1 MIDLFNHLKESILDI
16 DDLEDSMDK
25 TIADQWIKD
34 NIKGSCTLRRLKNG
48 YYKARGNVVIRNY
61 DGEFL
66 GGIVLDSLEGSL
78 YVEDCPKIKSLDGF
92 FARQSWGDVK
102 TKVTGDVKITNCES
116 FESLEG
122 LPRYIDGEFVIM
134 DCPSLKSLEGAP
146 EMACD
151 VTVVKCGKKFT
162 KAQIQKHFKCAMRIM
177 CSLEERDN
185 MITEAM
191 SEPNLLK
198 FWEWIKK
205 IYPELKQERKEANQ
219 SDEPVKILLSKIADG
234 ALRLD
239 RVRPSDVEIY
249 DNYKDKIKD
258 IRKALLNV
266 ANGGGM
272 VIIKNMSADIDNDGV
287 YEYILSGDGYDV
299 SGYNLYQWVRHNK
312 YYNADP
318 TCNMGKMELCD
329 LAGTAAGK
337 PARSIRQFII
347 VKLNTNFQGNK
358 QTVHNERVKSREGMV
373 LNTKEY
379 YEQVAKANRNRW
391 KNIIATARAK
401 KLNEE
406 YMSILSSVEALMHRY
421 AKLPMKMKDPDF
433 IEQQRYRCGIE
444 DSNKLVE
451 KINNLSFNMMKYVIT
466 AQGGRGIDSKSSA
479 LNYAQQYKKN
489 LLEKIVEFDKKLTE
503 IGL

>member
-1 MIDLFNHLKESILDI
+1 MIDLLDYLKESILDVG
-16 DDLEDSMDK
+16 DLEDSVDK

-34 NIKGSCTLRRLKNG
+34 NIKGQCTLRRLKNG

-102 TKVTGDVKITNCES
+102 TKVTGDIKITNCKS

-122 LPRYIDGEFVIM
+122 LPNYIDGEFVIM
-134 DCPSLKSLEGAP
+134 DCPALKSLEGAP

-151 VTVVKCGKKFT
+151 VTIIKCGKKFT
-162 KAQIQKHFKCAMRIM
+162 KAQIQKHFKCAIRIM
-177 CSLEERDN
+177 CSMEERDD

-198 FWEWIKK
+198 FWEWVKET
-205 IYPELKQERKEANQ
+205 YPKLKQEREEANL
-219 SDEPVKILLSKIADG
+219 SGEPMKIILSKIANG
-234 ALRLD
+234 TLRLD
-239 RVRPSDVEIY
+239 RVRPSDVEVY

-272 VIIKNMSADIDNDGV
+272 VIIKDMSADIDNGGK
-287 YEYILSGDGYDV
+287 YEYILTGDGYSV
-299 SGYNLYQWVRHNK
+299 SGYNLQHWVNYNK
-312 YYNADP
+312 YYNANP
-318 TCNMGKMELCD
+318 ACHIGKMELCD
-329 LAGTAAGK
+329 MAGTAAGK
-337 PARSIRQFII
+337 PTRIIRQFII
-347 VKLNTNFQGNK
+347 IKLNINLQGNK
-358 QTVHNERVKSREGMV
+358 RTIHNERVKSREGMV

-406 YMSILSSVEALMHRY
+406 YMSVLSSVEALMHRY
-421 AKLPMKMKDPDF
+421 AKLPMKMKDPNF
-433 IEQQRYRCGIE
+433 IEQQRYRCAVDDCNE
-444 DSNKLVE
+444 LVQS
-451 KINNLSFNMMKYVIT
+451 INSTSFSMMKNVIT

-479 LNYAQQYKKN
+479 LTYAQQYKKN

-503 IGL
+503 LGL